1 MLWEYLEESGEKGV
15 SQHLSLLMIE
25 ARDSNPKS
33 ILLKNCYWI
42 QQIDQLTICEALPFK
57 IA

>member
-15 SQHLSLLMIE
+15 SQPLSLLMIE

-33 ILLKNCYWI
+33 ILLKNCY
-42 QQIDQLTICEALPFK
+42 
-57 IA
+57 